1 MAGASRRV
9 LIVGGGIGGLCAA
22 ISMRR
27 AGLDVD
33 LVEINKTFK
42 VYQVGII
49 VQGNF
54 IRAMAA
60 LGVADE
66 AVAVGYPQSGLT
78 FRDLSGRVLGDIPG
92 IRLAGDRYPSDLG
105 MARPALHK
113 VLTAAAAGLGAHL
126 RLGVTFERIEQLSDS
141 VDVTFS
147 DGTRGAYD
155 LVVGADGLH
164 SKIRSALFGDA
175 QVPKFTGQGVW
186 RYNVPRPPEITRMF
200 MCSGLEGGK
209 CGFVPLTDKT
219 GYVLLVQSEPGN
231 PRHPQ
236 EKLAEIFRG
245 RLASCSGIVAE
256 LRDQITDS
264 SQVVYRPLQTIF
276 VPAPWYK
283 GRVILIGDA
292 AHATTPHLGQGA
304 AQAIEDAVVLGQLM
318 GSETSLDA
326 VFTKF
331 MQRRYERCRFI
342 CESSQQIGEW
352 EQRPVPGADAMTLTR
367 KMLEVVAQPI

>member
-1 MAGASRRV
+1 MASASRRV

-22 ISMRR
+22 IAMRR

-42 VYQVGII
+42 VYHVGII

-54 IRAMAA
+54 IRALAA

-78 FRDLSGRVLGDIPG
+78 FRDLNGRVLGDIPG
-92 IRLAGDRYPSDLG
+92 ARLGDRYPADLG

-113 VLTAAAAGLGAHL
+113 VLTDAAAALGAHL

-141 VDVTFS
+141 VNVTFS
-147 DGTRGAYD
+147 DGGRSAYD
-155 LVVGADGLH
+155 LVIGADGIH
-164 SKIRSALFGDA
+164 STVRAALFGDA
-175 QVPKFTGQGVW
+175 HCPKFTGQGVW

-200 MCSGLEGGK
+200 MCAGLQGGK

-236 EKLAEIFRG
+236 EKLAEIFRS

-276 VPAPWYK
+276 VPAPWHK

-304 AQAIEDAVVLGQLM
+304 AQAIEDAVVLGELL
-318 GSETSLDA
+318 GIEASLDA

-352 EQRPVPGADAMTLTR
+352 EQHPVPTADPMALTR
-367 KMLEVVAQPI
+367 KVFEVVAQPI